1 MARHRGLKYGR
12 NAGITNADPARPG
25 RLPTVCDAEKGV
37 AGRGGECCKRMKN
50 RFERLSC
57 ILHYIGHLLE
67 VLGIVLLLPLAVVLV
82 YRGRYDDGWVTARAF
97 IVPGAASAL
106 TGFVLRHVFRSESLD
121 TISSMLLCV
130 VGWLACSAF
139 GALPFVMILRCG
151 YLDAYFEAMSGFT
164 TTGFT
169 VFTGLDLMPRSLLFW
184 RNLMQWFG
192 GLGILSF
199 FLIVTFRASSAHHIF
214 GAESS
219 KISATRPA
227 PGLFNTLK
235 IIWGIYIGFTV
246 AAVAILVVEKMP
258 AFDAVCHGLTTIATG
273 GFSPHDASID
283 FYRQTGHPNYRLIE
297 YTLIFLMM
305 VGGIN
310 FLVHYRILT
319 GDFKALW
326 DHIEIRYWW
335 RLIAAFTAV
344 VVIDCLCKVGAFT
357 RETALSLEEVER
369 AFRYSLFQVMA
380 MLTTTG
386 FSTMD
391 IGGEFFGAT
400 SRQLFLVMMVIGG
413 CVGSTSGGFKVL
425 RIAMLNRLMLN
436 ELFKAKVSPRAS
448 TGLVIDRKMVPDA
461 EIHRAAALFFA
472 WLALV
477 MIGGAI
483 TALFSDQGTLGSL
496 SGMFSAVSNIG
507 PSYISVQGMVELPTV
522 VKITYMIGMLA
533 GRLEILPVL
542 LLFSPRAW
550 R

>member
-1 MARHRGLKYGR
+1 
-12 NAGITNADPARPG
+12 
-25 RLPTVCDAEKGV
+25 
-37 AGRGGECCKRMKN
+37 MKN
-50 RFERLSC
+50 KFERSNS
-57 ILHYIGHLLE
+57 ILHFTGHLLE
-67 VLGIVLLLPLAVVLV
+67 VLGVVLLLPPVVVLV
-82 YRGRYDDGWVTARAF
+82 YWGRYGDGGSTLRAF
-97 IVPGAASAL
+97 ALPAALSIV
-106 TGFVLRHVFRSESLD
+106 TGFVLKHVFTSETLD
-121 TISSMLLCV
+121 TVSSMLLCV
-130 VGWLACSAF
+130 VAWLACSVV
-139 GALPFVMILRCG
+139 GALPLLMILRCG

-199 FLIVTFRASSAHHIF
+199 FLIITFRASSAHHIF

-235 IIWGIYIGFTV
+235 IIWGIYLGLT
-246 AAVAILVVEKMP
+246 AVAVLILALEKMP
-258 AFDAVCHGLTTIATG
+258 VFDAVCHGLTTIATG

-283 FYRQTGHPNYRLIE
+283 YYRLSGHPNYRLIE

-305 VGGIN
+305 LGGIN
-310 FLVHYRILT
+310 FLVHYRVLT
-319 GDFKALW
+319 GDVKALW
-326 DHIEIRYWW
+326 DHVEIRYWW
-335 RLIAAFTAV
+335 ALIVGFTFL
-344 VVIDCLCKVGAFT
+344 VVIDHLHATGALTAVFT
-357 RETALSLEEVER
+357 REAAIAIEPLER

-386 FSTMD
+386 FSTMN
-391 IGGEFFGAT
+391 IGSEFFGVA
-400 SRQLFLVMMVIGG
+400 SKQLFLVMMVIGG

-425 RIAMLNRLMLN
+425 RVAMLNRLMLS
-436 ELFKAKVSPRAS
+436 ELFKARVSPRAS
-448 TGLVIDRKMVPDA
+448 TGLVMDNRMVPDA
-461 EIHRAAALFFA
+461 EVRRAAALLFS
-472 WLALV
+472 WIGLV
-477 MIGGAI
+477 VLGGGI
-483 TALFSDQGTLGSL
+483 TALFSDQGALASL

-507 PSYISVQGMVELPTV
+507 PSYVSVDGMVAMHPA
-522 VKITYMIGMLA
+522 VKIAYIIGMLA

>member
-1 MARHRGLKYGR
+1 
-12 NAGITNADPARPG
+12 
-25 RLPTVCDAEKGV
+25 
-37 AGRGGECCKRMKN
+37 MKN

-57 ILHYIGHLLE
+57 ILHFIGHLLE
-67 VLGIVLLLPLAVVLV
+67 VLGVVLLLPLAVVVV
-82 YRGRYDDGWVTARAF
+82 YAGRGGEAWAEARAF
-97 IVPGAASAL
+97 AVPATASVL
-106 TGFVLRHVFRSESLD
+106 TGFVLRRIFRSETVD

-130 VGWLACSAF
+130 VGWLVCSAF
-139 GALPFVMILRCG
+139 GALPFVMMLRCS
-151 YLDAYFEAMSGFT
+151 YLDACFEAVSGFT

-169 VFTGLDLMPRSLLFW
+169 VFTGLDDMPHSILFW
-184 RNLMQWFG
+184 RNLMQWLG

-235 IIWGIYIGFTV
+235 IIWGIYVGFTI
-246 AAVAILVVEKMP
+246 AAVVILAVEKMP
-258 AFDAVCHGLTTIATG
+258 VFDAVCHGLTTIATG
-273 GFSPHDASID
+273 GFSPYDASID
-283 FYRQTGHPNYRLIE
+283 IYRQSGHPNYRLIE

-310 FLVHYRILT
+310 FLVHYRVLT

-335 RLIAAFTAV
+335 RLIAAFTV
-344 VVIDCLCKVGAFT
+344 VVAIDHLHSIGVFA
-357 RETALSLEEVER
+357 RETTLSLVELER
-369 AFRYSLFQVMA
+369 TFRYSLFQVMA

-391 IGGEFFGAT
+391 IGGDFFGAT

-425 RIAMLNRLMLN
+425 RVAMLNRLMLN

-461 EIHRAAALFFA
+461 EIHRAAGLFFA
-472 WLALV
+472 WLALAV
-477 MIGGAI
+477 IGGGI
-483 TALFSDQGTLGSL
+483 TALFSGRGALASL

-507 PSYISVQGMVELPTV
+507 PSYIPMQAMQELPATIKV
-522 VKITYMIGMLA
+522 AYMIGMLA